1 MKSKLNSTKPN
12 SKTVLVIDDEVNICE
27 FFIDLFTVYG
37 VNVDVAYD
45 GDSGLKKALNNP
57 YSVIFLDVKLGRD
70 DGIEVLKKIMDHNPK
85 IHVIMISAYLKED
98 VIEQAIRYGA
108 DGYLNKPLTV
118 RDVISMVFR
127 FIR

>member
-1 MKSKLNSTKPN
+1 MPNQLN
-12 SKTVLVIDDEVNICE
+12 SKTVLVIDDEQNICD
-27 FFIDLFTVYG
+27 FFVDLFSEYG
-37 VNVDVAYD
+37 VNVDVAQD
-45 GDSGLKKALNNP
+45 ADIGLKKTLKNP
-57 YSVIFLDVKLGRD
+57 YSVIFLDVKLGKE
-70 DGIEVLKKIMDHNPK
+70 DGIEVLKKIMDFNPK

-98 VIEQAIRYGA
+98 VIEQAIKFGA